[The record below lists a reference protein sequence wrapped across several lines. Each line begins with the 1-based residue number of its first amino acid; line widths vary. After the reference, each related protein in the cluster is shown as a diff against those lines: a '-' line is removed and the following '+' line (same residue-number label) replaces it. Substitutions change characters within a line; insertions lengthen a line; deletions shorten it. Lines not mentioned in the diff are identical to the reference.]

1 MAPMNVATDDPR
13 VIVFT
18 CDQRHAELL
27 DDESGGV
34 RVVKLPCVGMLPPSF
49 VDFALSRRFAD
60 GVMLAG
66 CAENDCFH
74 RLGNEWT
81 IRRMARERD
90 PYLRQRVPVERVQM
104 SWLPPGAERRSARAL
119 QAFRARLRGLPDE

>member
-1 MAPMNVATDDPR
+1 MSVAADDPR
-13 VIVFT
+13 VIVFA
-18 CDQRHAELL
+18 CDHSGAELL

-34 RVVKLPCVGMLPPSF
+34 RVIKLPCVGMLPPSF

-90 PYLRQRVPVERVQM
+90 PHLRQRVAGERVEM
-104 SWLPPGAERRSARAL
+104 TWLPPAAHRRCAKAL
-119 QAFRARLRGLPDE
+119 QTFRVRLRSLPDA